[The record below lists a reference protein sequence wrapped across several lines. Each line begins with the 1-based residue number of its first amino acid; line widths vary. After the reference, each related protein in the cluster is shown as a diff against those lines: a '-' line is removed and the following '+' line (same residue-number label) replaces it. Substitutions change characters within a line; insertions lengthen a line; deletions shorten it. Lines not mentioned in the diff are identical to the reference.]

1 MLFVYFFVFLR
12 LVPTWRGWW
21 WIWCCRWD
29 PRSRPS
35 WEELLIIL
43 LLCCAVNNYW
53 LHAIVEDQKCHVKR
67 SKPTIGNK
75 KLNVGFAR
83 KVQPTRQPKLEE
95 GVVVVFRQIQRTKV
109 SILLWSRFSRHI
121 TWICNAINIQVV
133 LVDCSQVEII
143 FFQNHMIIVFADVY
157 LLLCVLLFGW
167 KIPTDMEV
175 APHYKLFTLFTLFP
189 LLHCLHYL
197 H

>member
-1 MLFVYFFVFLR
+1 MCKQMLCLRGCIWLFSSFVTWLLSSFKHFAHEEDTFDMVLLNRLKFMIMLFVYFFVFIR
-12 LVPTWRGWW
+12 LVSTWRGWW

-29 PRSRPS
+29 PRSPPG
-35 WEELLIIL
+35 WEELLIML
-43 LLCCAVNNYW
+43 LLCCAVNNHYW

-83 KVQPTRQPKLEE
+83 KVQPTRQPKLKE

-121 TWICNAINIQVV
+121 TWICNAINIQLV
-133 LVDCSQVEII
+133 LVDCR
-143 FFQNHMIIVFADVY
+143 
-157 LLLCVLLFGW
+157 
-167 KIPTDMEV
+167 
-175 APHYKLFTLFTLFP
+175 
-189 LLHCLHYL
+189 
-197 H
+197 

>member
-1 MLFVYFFVFLR
+1 MRRTLLIWYYWTDLSLWLCYLLFVYFFFR

-109 SILLWSRFSRHI
+109 SILLWSIFSRHFTHGTRTCI
-121 TWICNAINIQVV
+121 KRKK
-133 LVDCSQVEII
+133 CSMVI
-143 FFQNHMIIVFADVY
+143 FWFSCTKMYIELDSRRSKSGH
-157 LLLCVLLFGW
+157 
-167 KIPTDMEV
+167 
-175 APHYKLFTLFTLFP
+175 
-189 LLHCLHYL
+189 
-197 H
+197 